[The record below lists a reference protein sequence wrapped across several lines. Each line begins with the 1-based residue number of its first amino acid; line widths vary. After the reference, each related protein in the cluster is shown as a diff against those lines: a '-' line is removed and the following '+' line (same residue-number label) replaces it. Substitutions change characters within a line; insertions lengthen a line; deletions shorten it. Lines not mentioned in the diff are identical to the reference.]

1 MNVKPPSSQPSQPG
15 DTQQHDTVAPSSR
28 VLIRVL
34 LIEDDEDDH
43 YIIRK
48 LLSKIRNF
56 DYEIKWVDTV
66 TEAVAAIQTGVFDTV
81 LTDYQLRDGTGLDV
95 IRKAVQANKNLP
107 LIMLTGNQD
116 PRIDEASMGIGADDF
131 LPKEEL
137 TGPLLSR
144 TIRHSI
150 FRKRTEQELRESED
164 RNRELA
170 EFSSAVLH
178 NIGNVLNSV
187 NVSTGRVVK
196 NLRESKI
203 TSLEKTKE
211 LLEANK
217 DNPDF
222 LSQDPKG
229 RMLPPFLVRLA
240 ELLQQEHQQ
249 NLTEAE
255 KIRKGLGLMKE
266 VIKTQQ
272 THAKHGMEL
281 EDLDLREVISDAL
294 NVNMAALMRHRIE
307 VQTLYHSDIRVQ
319 AQKVKLT
326 HIMINLIK
334 NSIEA
339 MAEVPESQQRTI
351 KIELGENDRRQP
363 MMTIQDRGHGV
374 EAAQLKKI
382 FDHGFTTK
390 QRGHGF
396 GLNYCFKTMRE
407 LGGSI
412 HAESEGPDTG
422 TKFVLTFPFGTLIDD

>member
-1 MNVKPPSSQPSQPG
+1 MSDQPDMIQEAGNDPAESSAVVPL
-15 DTQQHDTVAPSSR
+15 DKT
-28 VLIRVL
+28 LIRVL
-34 LIEDDEDDH
+34 LIEDDENDH

-48 LLSKIRNF
+48 LLTKIRAY
-56 DYEIKWVDTV
+56 DYAIKWVDTV
-66 TEAVAAIQTGVFDTV
+66 ADAVSAIQTGVFDAV

-95 IRKAVQANKNLP
+95 IRKAVQGNKSLP
-107 LIMLTGNQD
+107 MIMLTGNQD
-116 PRIDEASMGIGADDF
+116 PKIDEASMGQGADDF

-144 TIRHSI
+144 AIRHSI
-150 FRKRTEQELRESED
+150 FRKKAEQELRESED

-187 NVSTGRVVK
+187 NVSTGRILK
-196 NLRESKI
+196 TLRDSKVS
-203 TSLEKTKE
+203 SLEKTKE
-211 LLEANK
+211 LLEANE

-222 LSQDPKG
+222 FSTDPKG

-240 ELLQQEHQQ
+240 DLLQQEHQQ

-255 KIRKGLGLMKE
+255 KVRKGLGLMKE

-307 VQTLYHSDIRVQ
+307 VQTLYNTDVRVQ

-326 HIMINLIK
+326 HILINLIK

-339 MAEVPESQQRTI
+339 MTDLEESRQRTI
-351 KIELGENDRRQP
+351 KIELGQNEHQQP
-363 MMTIQDRGHGV
+363 ELAICDLGHGV
-374 EAAQLKKI
+374 EPEQLKKI
-382 FDHGFTTK
+382 FEHGFTTK
-390 QRGHGF
+390 QLGHGF

-412 HAESEGPDTG
+412 RAESDGPGTG
-422 TKFVLTFPFGTLIDD
+422 TRFILTFPFGTLC